1 MKLRTKL
8 WLVSQGLLVITA
20 CIIQFTFYR
29 EIQVGPILGTP
40 TRPYWEIIQ
49 DVEPVIPK
57 HFIEQNLPI
66 ELYDARQKMSSDQVL
81 ERNLVAHRRAYRQED
96 GIRTAFAGGII
107 VNVLYF
113 FVFHLL
119 YLYFRKV
126 IKLR

>member
-8 WLVSQGLLVITA
+8 WLVSQGLLVVTA

-40 TRPYWEIIQ
+40 TRAYWDIIQ

-81 ERNLVAHRRAYRQED
+81 ERNLVVHRRAYRQED
-96 GIRTAFAGGII
+96 GIRTALAGGVI

-126 IKLR
+126 IKSR